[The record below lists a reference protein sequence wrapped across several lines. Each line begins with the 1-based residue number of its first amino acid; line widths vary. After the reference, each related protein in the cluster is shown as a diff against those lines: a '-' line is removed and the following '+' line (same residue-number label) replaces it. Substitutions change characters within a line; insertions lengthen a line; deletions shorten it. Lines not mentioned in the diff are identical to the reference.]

1 MVIPVPGRAVPSVED
16 ASRAFMRIAE
26 RSTTL
31 YQLSDDYLRVLQALE
46 LEDEGSEPLLEAEL
60 ERIGGQITQ
69 KAEAIAGLVVQ
80 LDGMADLRRA
90 EAKRLRERAEADE
103 RHAVRLR
110 TYLMSHMALIGS
122 ERIDTA
128 RFTVAIRANPPSVE
142 VLDQD
147 QVPEEFRRVVTTVS
161 VDKRAVLEHYKASGE
176 IVDGVEIVRRQ
187 RLDIR

>member
-1 MVIPVPGRAVPSVED
+1 MASRVPGGAVPSVEQ
-16 ASRAFMRIAE
+16 ASRDFMEIAA
-26 RSTTL
+26 RSNTL
-31 YQLSDDYLRVLQALE
+31 YQLSDDYLRILAVLEEEA
-46 LEDEGSEPLLEAEL
+46 DEVLEAEL
-60 ERIGGQITQ
+60 GRIAGQITH

-147 QVPEEFRRVVTTVS
+147 QVPEKFRRVVTTVS
-161 VDKRAVLEHYKASGE
+161 IDKKAILEHYRTEGE
-176 IVDGVEIVRRQ
+176 VVDGVEIVRRQ